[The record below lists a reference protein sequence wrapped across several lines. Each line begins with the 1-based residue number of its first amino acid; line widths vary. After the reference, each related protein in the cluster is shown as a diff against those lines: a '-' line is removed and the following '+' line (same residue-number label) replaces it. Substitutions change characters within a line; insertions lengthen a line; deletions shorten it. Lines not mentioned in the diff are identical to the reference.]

1 MQQQHSR
8 NSPSNQSSQTK
19 ARNGQK
25 EFHSPI
31 RLISTDDVQL
41 KSPNRKSTPFFHRP
55 TRPPSTMKLL
65 KTFVPSVTVLLLV
78 ASSQL
83 TAQEPRFQTKQ
94 QSDRVDLLQ
103 DGQLVTSYQFQS
115 GTKPILWPLIGPD
128 QSRMSREYPMAD
140 GKDEDHDHPH
150 HRSLWMTFGEV
161 NGFDFW
167 AEGDEKNKGRVVH
180 KEILSLKESESAAS
194 VTARHEWQ
202 TKSGQVILEETCRY
216 AIVDSMHGSDDRL
229 IDCEYILKHPEG
241 ASNEPIHFGD
251 TKEGMFAVRVPETMR
266 ADKSNGQILNS
277 NGLLNGATW
286 GRAAQWVDY
295 AGKVTSDAKSE
306 MGVAILTHPK
316 SFGSDGYWHVRTYGL
331 FAHNPIGVSHFLEV
345 NPSAVKKEGGY
356 YLPSGASMHL
366 IYRVILHRSR
376 WTHQDGNQQYE
387 AFAKSKPQLN

>member
-1 MQQQHSR
+1 
-8 NSPSNQSSQTK
+8 
-19 ARNGQK
+19 
-25 EFHSPI
+25 
-31 RLISTDDVQL
+31 
-41 KSPNRKSTPFFHRP
+41 
-55 TRPPSTMKLL
+55 MKLL

-216 AIVDSMHGSDDRL
+216 AVVDSMHGSDDRL

-376 WTHQDGNQQYE
+376 WTQQDGNQQYE

>member
-1 MQQQHSR
+1 
-8 NSPSNQSSQTK
+8 
-19 ARNGQK
+19 
-25 EFHSPI
+25 
-31 RLISTDDVQL
+31 
-41 KSPNRKSTPFFHRP
+41 
-55 TRPPSTMKLL
+55 MKLL
-65 KTFVPSVTVLLLV
+65 QTFVPSVTVLLLV

-83 TAQEPRFQTKQ
+83 TAQEPRFQAKQ
-94 QSDRVDLLQ
+94 QSDH
-103 DGQLVTSYQFQS
+103 S

-216 AIVDSMHGSDDRL
+216 AVVDSMHGSDDRL

-356 YLPSGASMHL
+356 YLTSGASMHL